1 MRILEPPREAPRG
14 GGCKYSSG
22 ANARKR
28 PKLFTNACKTPRYE
42 ATLRVRARVC
52 VHSQPNTHMKRA
64 PEADAGAPLIDPVL
78 AQLDALINGTSPPP
92 VAKAPRTDEVAPN
105 PVLAQL
111 DALINP
117 GTATTTTTTC
127 PPAILVTP
135 VALVLPQPPLLSPL
149 LPEPELEP
157 VPRGPPGLLREFGG
171 VRGYMASLSLRAD
184 AQDAPASAGL

>member
-1 MRILEPPREAPRG
+1 
-14 GGCKYSSG
+14 
-22 ANARKR
+22 
-28 PKLFTNACKTPRYE
+28 
-42 ATLRVRARVC
+42 
-52 VHSQPNTHMKRA
+52 MKRA
-64 PEADAGAPLIDPVL
+64 PEADAGAPPVDPVL
-78 AQLDALINGTSPPP
+78 AQLDALINGVSPPP

-117 GTATTTTTTC
+117 GTATTTTTTTC
-127 PPAILVTP
+127 PPAIFVTP
-135 VALVLPQPPLLSPL
+135 VALVLPQPPLLAPL

-171 VRGYMASLSLRAD
+171 VRGYMASLSLRAN

>member
-1 MRILEPPREAPRG
+1 
-14 GGCKYSSG
+14 
-22 ANARKR
+22 
-28 PKLFTNACKTPRYE
+28 
-42 ATLRVRARVC
+42 
-52 VHSQPNTHMKRA
+52 MKRA
-64 PEADAGAPLIDPVL
+64 PDTDAGAPPVDPVL

-92 VAKAPRTDEVAPN
+92 VAKAPRTDEVAPD

-117 GTATTTTTTC
+117 GGTASTTASP
-127 PPAILVTP
+127 PPAAIATP
-135 VALVLPQPPLLSPL
+135 VALVLPQPPLLAPL

-184 AQDAPASAGL
+184 AQDAPSSARL

>member
-1 MRILEPPREAPRG
+1 
-14 GGCKYSSG
+14 
-22 ANARKR
+22 
-28 PKLFTNACKTPRYE
+28 
-42 ATLRVRARVC
+42 
-52 VHSQPNTHMKRA
+52 MKRA
-64 PEADAGAPLIDPVL
+64 PDTDAGAPPVDPVL

-92 VAKAPRTDEVAPN
+92 VAKAPRTDEVAPD

-117 GTATTTTTTC
+117 GTATTTTTTTTTITTC
-127 PPAILVTP
+127 PPATIVTP
-135 VALVLPQPPLLSPL
+135 VALVLPQPPLLAPL

-184 AQDAPASAGL
+184 AQDAPSSARL